1 MINAEITLKRDDLI
15 KRNGKIAPPHFEVE
29 LSATQ
34 QKLLNEYLIEI
45 IVTNNVSITDEKS

>member
-1 MINAEITLKRDDLI
+1 MINSVIYDRNNLI
-15 KRNGKIAPPHFEVE
+15 KCNDKIVPPHFEVE